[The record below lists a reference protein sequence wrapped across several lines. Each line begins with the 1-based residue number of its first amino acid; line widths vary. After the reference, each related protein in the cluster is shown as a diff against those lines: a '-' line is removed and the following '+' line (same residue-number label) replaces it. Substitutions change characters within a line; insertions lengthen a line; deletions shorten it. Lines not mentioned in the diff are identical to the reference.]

1 MAICGACVCLFFM
14 IVQTRAEQFL
24 AQEPE
29 AQSINTSMS
38 PTINGTEFQ
47 TTTMRAIEAAA
58 MLPASATEVQAA
70 RAMSVVHPELD
81 SQAEPEPQL
90 EIGDLTNNET
100 GNEADSGL
108 IGSSRPMFLNPLLSF
123 VLGVV
128 CFCTSV
134 SDISK
139 DDASYQQ

>member
-81 SQAEPEPQL
+81 SQAEAEPQL

-100 GNEADSGL
+100 GNESDSGL